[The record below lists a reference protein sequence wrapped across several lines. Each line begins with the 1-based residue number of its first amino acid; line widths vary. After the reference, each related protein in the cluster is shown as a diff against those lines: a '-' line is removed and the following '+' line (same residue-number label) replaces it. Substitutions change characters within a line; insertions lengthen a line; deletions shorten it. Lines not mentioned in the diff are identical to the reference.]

1 MITWCVLHFT
11 ARAFIWHHVVLL
23 VYFTAI
29 TLVLL
34 SWQERRAITDIKG
47 FVRRFMLG
55 MVIKLMGSLVLLFV
69 LLRLAPKDITN
80 QLTVTFAL
88 LYFAFLI
95 FSTVRLTMILRRV
108 SKPV

>member
-1 MITWCVLHFT
+1 M
-11 ARAFIWHHVVLL
+11 VLL

-34 SWQERRAITDIKG
+34 SWQERRAVTDIKG

-55 MVIKLMGSLVLLFV
+55 MVMKLMGSLVLLFV
-69 LLRLAPKDITN
+69 LLRLAPKEITN
-80 QLTVTFAL
+80 PLTVAFAL